1 MLLDDKKFTI
11 YGHEERRKDKWWGR
25 MHMAN
30 VKSWDDFFSSIR
42 QHNPHFFVRCLVFR
56 YLFEKNCTER
66 KDLPLTS
73 HVFEFIFWMCLL
85 SLSFFFVLRVCMGI
99 FAEFIQANHYYAS
112 GVISKLLVRRY
123 LRDNTRFLFSIFR
136 NFYFSRM

>member
-1 MLLDDKKFTI
+1 MFMFRFTQKKWKTKIKVMLLDDKKFTI

-66 KDLPLTS
+66 KDLSLTS

-85 SLSFFFVLRVCMGI
+85 SLSLSLFLFCFMNLHG
-99 FAEFIQANHYYAS
+99 
-112 GVISKLLVRRY
+112 Y
-123 LRDNTRFLFSIFR
+123 LRWIYSSESLLCIWR
-136 NFYFSRM
+136 YK